1 MEGQEIVTN
10 ELIIMLG
17 PAPATRERLR
27 FAELVIG
34 GLIVALA
41 IGGFVM

>member
-10 ELIIMLG
+10 ELIIM
-17 PAPATRERLR
+17 PCAARAIRARPR
-27 FAELVIG
+27 FADLVIG

-41 IGGFVM
+41 IGGLVM

>member
-10 ELIIMLG
+10 ELIIILG
-17 PAPATRERLR
+17 PARATRARPR
-27 FAELVIG
+27 FADLVIG

-41 IGGFVM
+41 IGGLVM

>member
-1 MEGQEIVTN
+1 MAGKEAVTN
-10 ELIIMLG
+10 PLITRFG
-17 PAPATRERLR
+17 AARATKARPR
-27 FAELVIG
+27 FADLVIR

>member
-1 MEGQEIVTN
+1 MEGQKIVTN

-17 PAPATRERLR
+17 AGRAARARPR
-27 FAELVIG
+27 FADLVIG

-41 IGGFVM
+41 IGGLVV